1 MSYLTDSKGNK
12 SSARL
17 SMFLWSV
24 GVFVM
29 WFGMCIYKGDL
40 LDIPMGVGA
49 IVAYVV
55 GGKTIQS
62 FAEKK
67 SD

>member
-1 MSYLTDSKGNK
+1 MSYLTDPKGNK

-17 SMFLWSV
+17 NVMLWSL

-67 SD
+67 DS

>member
-1 MSYLTDSKGNK
+1 MSYLHDGKGNK

-17 SMFLWSV
+17 HVAVWSI
-24 GVFVM
+24 GVFFT

-40 LDIPMGVGA
+40 LDIPLGIGA
-49 IVAYVV
+49 IVGAVV

-62 FAEKK
+62 FAEVKEK
-67 SD
+67 

>member
-1 MSYLTDSKGNK
+1 MSFLTDSKGNK

-17 SMFLWSV
+17 NVAIWSL
-24 GVFVM
+24 GVFVV
-29 WFGMCIYKGDL
+29 WFGMCIYKRDL
-40 LDIPMGVGA
+40 LDIPVGVGA

-55 GGKTIQS
+55 GGKTLQS

-67 SD
+67 DD

>member
-17 SMFLWSV
+17 NVMLWSI
-24 GVFVM
+24 GIFVM
-29 WFGMCIYKGDL
+29 WVMTCVIKKEL
-40 LDIPMGVGA
+40 VDIPMGLGA
-49 IVAYVV
+49 VLGYVV